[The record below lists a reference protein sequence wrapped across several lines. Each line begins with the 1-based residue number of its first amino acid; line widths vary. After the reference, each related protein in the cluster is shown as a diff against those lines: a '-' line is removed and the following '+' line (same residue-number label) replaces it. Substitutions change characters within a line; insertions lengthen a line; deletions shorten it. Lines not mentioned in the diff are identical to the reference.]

1 MKLTQAV
8 FTSIAIWVPA
18 IYLLSSSPRTTA
30 KAVTPS
36 QTEWRE
42 VGVYRNA
49 AGKTVQLKERLIKS
63 EWDHLTNGKRV
74 TFQINAIGRDFGA
87 MEFDVICNATDPY
100 VFERKIPIPDS
111 GFRAFTDSAM
121 PYFQIAKVKSA
132 YRYCVPYGMKT
143 RQSPQLLR
151 HI

>member
-30 KAVTPS
+30 TAVTPS

-49 AGKTVQLKERLIKS
+49 AGKTVQLKERLITS

-100 VFERKIPIPDS
+100 VFERKIRSLTQDS
-111 GFRAFTDSAM
+111 EHSQTVQCLTSRSPRSSLLTA
-121 PYFQIAKVKSA
+121 IA
-132 YRYCVPYGMKT
+132 CHME
-143 RQSPQLLR
+143 
-151 HI
+151 

>member
-30 KAVTPS
+30 TAVTPS

-49 AGKTVQLKERLIKS
+49 AGKTVQLKERLITS

-121 PYFQIAKVKSA
+121 PYFRSPRSSLPIAIA
-132 YRYCVPYGMKT
+132 CHME
-143 RQSPQLLR
+143 
-151 HI
+151 

>member
-49 AGKTVQLKERLIKS
+49 AGHLVQLKSRLVKS
-63 EWDHLTNGKRV
+63 EWDDLTNGKRV

-87 MEFDVICNATDPY
+87 MEFDVICNAVYPF
-100 VFERKIPIPDS
+100 VFERKIPIPDAEV
-111 GFRAFTDSAM
+111 RAFTGSAM
-121 PYFQIAKVKSA
+121 HYFQIAKIKTA
-132 YRYCVPYGMKT
+132 YRYCVPYGMRT
-143 RQSPQLLR
+143 RQSPQLMR
-151 HI
+151 Q